1 VSTEGKAYAALVA
14 VCFFWGTTYL
24 TIRMSLEAFPPLLLV
39 GTRFFLAGSITLVG
53 ARIARA
59 HLPRGRELWF
69 SILNGVLILG
79 VGNCA
84 LVYAE
89 LWIPSGLAAL
99 ITSISP
105 FWMVGIDAF
114 ILGGTRLRRMTVIG
128 MLVGFAGA
136 ALLIGPDAL
145 DAKTSANTLAGFL
158 LLQAGSISW
167 TTGSLLQR
175 RQPTRAHPIVSGGV
189 QQLAVGIVVLAAA
202 AVVPEHPIHWNARGV
217 GALIYL
223 VIFGSLV
230 GYSAYLYA
238 LEHLPVPIVSL
249 YSYVN
254 PVVAVI
260 LGWIFYR
267 EAFTLSDTLAMMIIF
282 AGVAIVKRYQEAESA
297 GR

>member
-1 VSTEGKAYAALVA
+1 VSTEFKAYAALVA

-24 TIRMSLEAFPPLLLV
+24 TIRMSLETFPPLIVV
-39 GTRFFLAGSITLVG
+39 GARFFLAGAITLVG
-53 ARIARA
+53 ARIAGA
-59 HLPRGRELWF
+59 HLPRGRELWL
-69 SILNGVLILG
+69 SIVNGMLILG

-99 ITSISP
+99 IISISP
-105 FWMVGIDAF
+105 FWMVGIDRF
-114 ILGGTRLRRMTVIG
+114 ILGGTRLGRMTAIG

-136 ALLIGPDAL
+136 ALLIGPDAV
-145 DAKTSANTLAGFL
+145 DAKTGASTLAGFL
-158 LLQAGSISW
+158 VLQAGSISW

-189 QQLAVGIVVLAAA
+189 QQLAVGIVVLAIA
-202 AVVPEHPIHWNARGV
+202 AVVPQHPIHWSARGV
-217 GALIYL
+217 GARRYL

-260 LGWIFYR
+260 LGWLVYR
-267 EAFTLSDTLAMMIIF
+267 EPFTFGDTIAMAIIF
-282 AGVAIVKRYQEAESA
+282 VGVAIVKRYQEAESA
-297 GR
+297 G

>member
-1 VSTEGKAYAALVA
+1 VSTEFKAYAALVA

-24 TIRMSLEAFPPLLLV
+24 TIRMSLETFPPLIVV
-39 GTRFFLAGSITLVG
+39 GARFFLAGVITLVG
-53 ARIARA
+53 ARIAGA
-59 HLPRGRELWF
+59 HLPSGRELWL
-69 SILNGVLILG
+69 SIVNGMLILG

-99 ITSISP
+99 IISISP
-105 FWMVGIDAF
+105 FWMVGIDRF
-114 ILGGTRLRRMTVIG
+114 ILGGTRLGRMTVIG

-136 ALLIGPDAL
+136 ALLIGPDAI
-145 DAKTSANTLAGFL
+145 DAKTGANTLAGFL
-158 LLQAGSISW
+158 VLQAGSISW

-175 RQPTRAHPIVSGGV
+175 RQTTRAHPIVSGGV
-189 QQLAVGIVVLAAA
+189 QQLAVGIVVLAIA
-202 AVVPEHPIHWNARGV
+202 AVVPQHPIHWSARGV

-249 YSYVN
+249 YTYVN

-260 LGWIFYR
+260 LGWIVYR
-267 EAFTLSDTLAMMIIF
+267 EPFTFGDTISMAIIF
-282 AGVAIVKRYQEAESA
+282 VGVAIVKRYQEAESA
-297 GR
+297 G

>member
-1 VSTEGKAYAALVA
+1 

-24 TIRMSLEAFPPLLLV
+24 TIKMSLEAFPPLLLV
-39 GTRFFLAGSITLVG
+39 GTRFFLAGAITLAG
-53 ARIARA
+53 ARLLRA
-59 HLPRGRELWF
+59 PLPRGRELWL
-69 SILNGVLILG
+69 SIFNGILILG

-84 LVYAE
+84 LVYSE

-99 ITSISP
+99 ILTISP

-114 ILGGTRLRRMTVIG
+114 VFKGTRLTGMTVAG
-128 MLVGFAGA
+128 MLAGFAGA

-145 DAKTSANTLAGFL
+145 DAHSGAHTLAGFL
-158 LLQAGSISW
+158 VLQAGSISW

-175 RQPTRAHPIVSGGV
+175 RQPSQAHPIVSGGV
-189 QQLAVGIVVLAAA
+189 QQLAVGMVVLVIAAL
-202 AVVPEHPIHWNARGV
+202 VPEHPVNWNARGV

-249 YSYVN
+249 YTYVN

-267 EAFTLSDTLAMMIIF
+267 EAFTPGDAFAMAVIF
-282 AGVAIVKRYQEAESA
+282 VGVAIVKRHQEPAST
-297 GR
+297 R

>member
-1 VSTEGKAYAALVA
+1 MSTEFKAYAALVA

-24 TIRMSLEAFPPLLLV
+24 TIRMALETFPPLIVV
-39 GTRFFLAGSITLVG
+39 GARFFLAGAITLVG
-53 ARIARA
+53 ARIAGA
-59 HLPRGRELWF
+59 HLPRGRELWL
-69 SILNGVLILG
+69 SIVNGMLILG

-99 ITSISP
+99 IISISP
-105 FWMVGIDAF
+105 FWMVGIDRF
-114 ILGGTRLRRMTVIG
+114 ILGGTRLGRMTVIG

-136 ALLIGPDAL
+136 ALLIGPDAV
-145 DAKTSANTLAGFL
+145 DEKTGASTLAGFL
-158 LLQAGSISW
+158 VLQVGSISW

-189 QQLAVGIVVLAAA
+189 QQLAVGIVVLSIA
-202 AVVPEHPIHWNARGV
+202 AVVPQDTIHWSVRGV

-260 LGWIFYR
+260 LGWMVYR
-267 EAFTLSDTLAMMIIF
+267 EPFTFGDTAAMAIIF

-297 GR
+297 G

>member
-1 VSTEGKAYAALVA
+1 
-14 VCFFWGTTYL
+14 
-24 TIRMSLEAFPPLLLV
+24 
-39 GTRFFLAGSITLVG
+39 
-53 ARIARA
+53 
-59 HLPRGRELWF
+59 
-69 SILNGVLILG
+69 
-79 VGNCA
+79 
-84 LVYAE
+84 
-89 LWIPSGLAAL
+89 
-99 ITSISP
+99 
-105 FWMVGIDAF
+105 MVGIDAF
-114 ILGGTRLRRMTVIG
+114 ILGGTRLGRMTVIG

-136 ALLIGPDAL
+136 ALLIGPNAL
-145 DAKTSANTLAGFL
+145 DAKTGASTLAGFL
-158 LLQAGSISW
+158 VLQVGSISW
-167 TTGSLLQR
+167 TMGSLLQR

-202 AVVPEHPIHWNARGV
+202 AVVPEHPVHWNARGV

-249 YSYVN
+249 YTYVN
-254 PVVAVI
+254 PVVAVV

-267 EAFTLSDTLAMMIIF
+267 EAFTLRDTLAMVIIL

>member
-1 VSTEGKAYAALVA
+1 VSTEFKAYAALVA

-24 TIRMSLEAFPPLLLV
+24 TIRMSLETFPPLIVV
-39 GTRFFLAGSITLVG
+39 GARFFLAGAITLVG
-53 ARIARA
+53 ARIAGA
-59 HLPRGRELWF
+59 HLPRGRELWL
-69 SILNGVLILG
+69 SIVNGMLILG

-99 ITSISP
+99 IISISP
-105 FWMVGIDAF
+105 FWMVGIDRF
-114 ILGGTRLRRMTVIG
+114 ILGGTRLGRMTAIG

-136 ALLIGPDAL
+136 ALLIGPDAV
-145 DAKTSANTLAGFL
+145 DAKTGASTLAGFL
-158 LLQAGSISW
+158 VLQAGSISW

-189 QQLAVGIVVLAAA
+189 QQLAVGIVVLAIA
-202 AVVPEHPIHWNARGV
+202 AVVPQHPIHWSARGV
-217 GALIYL
+217 GALSYL

-260 LGWIFYR
+260 LGWLVYR
-267 EAFTLSDTLAMMIIF
+267 EPFTFGDTIAMAIIF
-282 AGVAIVKRYQEAESA
+282 VGVAIVKRYQEAESA
-297 GR
+297 G

>member
-1 VSTEGKAYAALVA
+1 MSTEFKAYAALVA

-24 TIRMSLEAFPPLLLV
+24 TIRMSLETFPPLIVV
-39 GTRFFLAGSITLVG
+39 GARFFLAGAITLVG
-53 ARIARA
+53 ARIAGA
-59 HLPRGRELWF
+59 HLPRGRELWL
-69 SILNGVLILG
+69 SIVNGMLILG

-99 ITSISP
+99 IISISP
-105 FWMVGIDAF
+105 FWMVGIDRF
-114 ILGGTRLRRMTVIG
+114 ILGGTRLGRMTAIG

-136 ALLIGPDAL
+136 ALLIGPDAV
-145 DAKTSANTLAGFL
+145 DAKTGASTLAGFL
-158 LLQAGSISW
+158 VLQAGSISW

-189 QQLAVGIVVLAAA
+189 QQLAVGIVVLAIA
-202 AVVPEHPIHWNARGV
+202 AVVPQHPIHWSARGV

-260 LGWIFYR
+260 LGWLVYR
-267 EAFTLSDTLAMMIIF
+267 EPFTFGDTIAMAIIF
-282 AGVAIVKRYQEAESA
+282 VGVAIVKRYQEAESA
-297 GR
+297 G